1 MTKPFNP
8 AITIEEL
15 NTSELSKSFLF
26 IESMGDGG
34 QGSVFKAL
42 STQDG
47 KEVAVKIYS
56 PDQLLKRAEL
66 EVSKLEK
73 TNSPFLAK
81 LIEYGSFEFRTQK
94 CFYVVTQFVKGM
106 DLQKIMVNRTLTEE
120 EATRLLRQMLH
131 AIEELWRLRV
141 VHCDIKPANIM
152 LSRTGDFQLID
163 LGIAKH
169 LDAQT
174 LTVAGYV
181 MGTFGYMAPEQLKG
195 RKNLTLRVDL
205 FALGIVV
212 YETLTLVHPF
222 QKNQFLIGHIKPLPI
237 TEFVSVH
244 DNLAKA
250 IHWMLET
257 NPIKR
262 PSTCQQILH
271 LIEGVV

>member
-1 MTKPFNP
+1 MTKPFSP

-15 NTSELSKSFLF
+15 NTSELNKSYFF
-26 IESMGDGG
+26 IEPMGDGG

-56 PDQLLKRAEL
+56 PNQLLKRAEL

-73 TNSPFLAK
+73 ANSPYLVR
-81 LIEYGSFEFRTQK
+81 LIEYGTFEFRAQK
-94 CFYVVTQFVKGM
+94 CFYVVTQFVQGL
-106 DLQKIMVNRTLTEE
+106 DLQKMMQIRTLSQE
-120 EATRLLRQMLH
+120 EATKLLRQMLH
-131 AIEELWRLRV
+131 AIEDLWRLRV

-152 LSRTGDFQLID
+152 LSRYGDFQLID

-181 MGTFGYMAPEQLKG
+181 MGTFGYMAPEQLRG

-212 YETLTLVHPF
+212 YEALTLVHPF
-222 QKNQFLIGHIKPLPI
+222 HKNQLLIGKIKPTPI
-237 TEFVSVH
+237 TEYVDVH
-244 DNLAKA
+244 ENLARA
-250 IHWMLET
+250 IHWMLEA